1 MSTTCHHRHRP
12 KLRLALLLA
21 GALAGASC
29 AVSPTGPTA
38 TDTANE
44 PPSRRTGSGTVE
56 SAFAEFERRNYAGA
70 AAAYDDA
77 AEDNA
82 RSKRLAHLGRALI
95 HLSTDPQW
103 RDLDAAARNLQA
115 AENMGGSNEV
125 EISMLMN
132 ALSSLIGVEANISE
146 LNTKVANSAS
156 EIARLK
162 EERQALIA
170 DQAALNEAIEK
181 LKALTIGN

>member
-1 MSTTCHHRHRP
+1 MSTTCHHHP

-21 GALAGASC
+21 GALTGASC
-29 AVSPTGPTA
+29 AVSPTEPTA
-38 TDTANE
+38 TDSGHE
-44 PPSRRTGSGTVE
+44 PSSRRAGSGTVE
-56 SAFAEFERRNYAGA
+56 SAFAQFERRNYAGA

-77 AEDNA
+77 ANDDA
-82 RSKRLAHLGRALI
+82 HAKRLAHLGQALI

-103 RDLDAAARNLQA
+103 RDLDAAAHKLQA
-115 AENMGGSNEV
+115 AENLGGATEV

-162 EERQALIA
+162 DERQALVA
-170 DQAALNEAIEK
+170 NQAVLNEAIEK